1 MNELPVSDLFSLFV
15 FVWRS
20 IERGLRDERRAPI
33 MSGDNSA
40 ALSAPRASFVMLI
53 IQNELRGCIGTL
65 EAVRPLAEDVHENA
79 YAAAF
84 RDPRFHPL
92 APSEWHGLRL
102 SLSILSLPQP
112 LLVGSESELINTLRP
127 GIDGV
132 IFEYGQRRGTFLPAV
147 WEALPQPREFVR
159 QLKLKTG
166 LPANFWAETLR
177 IYRYTAASIEE
188 DCALTGAARTYPPIP
203 AHTPCRRTRSHCRA
217 WPRPARHR
225 STPRPRDR
233 HTIDPLFQGAH
244 LLAGHAAD
252 WRPQSSRRGDP
263 RLPGWRDSSSHRRD
277 CCPRGARRAGKRR
290 SCACCTARRKRDRRR

>member
-1 MNELPVSDLFSLFV
+1 MNELPVSDQQTLLDIAR
-15 FVWRS
+15 RS
-20 IERGLRDERRAPI
+20 IERGLRDERRAPF
-33 MSGDNSA
+33 MSGDYSA
-40 ALSAPRASFVMLI
+40 ALSTPRASFVTLK

-188 DCALTGAARTYPPIP
+188 D
-203 AHTPCRRTRSHCRA
+203 
-217 WPRPARHR
+217 
-225 STPRPRDR
+225 
-233 HTIDPLFQGAH
+233 
-244 LLAGHAAD
+244 
-252 WRPQSSRRGDP
+252 
-263 RLPGWRDSSSHRRD
+263 
-277 CCPRGARRAGKRR
+277 
-290 SCACCTARRKRDRRR
+290 